1 MTRDPALTPTT
12 ACPLSDVHGHPT
24 LSQERDLASLVFCL
38 DPSPGPTLIPATGGC
53 FSVPK

>member
-24 LSQERDLASLVFCL
+24 LSQEQDLASLVFCL